1 MQTKMLFSQHYLETR
16 LPGHTEWADDPR
28 HLLEEIRVL
37 WRKARA
43 YGARW
48 NEAQTEAE
56 FVRPVLNLLGWS
68 YTVQTKATYGGQVT
82 RPDYALFDSLAA
94 KAEAN
99 RYLGQ
104 DHPFYSRVRAI
115 AEAKYWGRPLSQ
127 KDASER
133 NTWKRE
139 SNPSYQMV
147 SYLVGTRVPWGILTN
162 GRTWR
167 LYSRE
172 VSSTA
177 SEFYEVDL
185 GLIMDFLPDEASPSA
200 EQLDQFRRWWLFFRR
215 DSFVPDVQG
224 RSFLAR
230 VHEGSGAYARRISDK
245 LKELVFEEVVPEIAG
260 GFVAYRHRQMGISA
274 ESEESLSLIYAATLS
289 LLYKLLFLLYAEARG
304 LLPVG
309 NPGYDEQ
316 SLSTLAREAADR
328 IDRNLPLS
336 DAAYATRHYE
346 ALLALFHRIDRGD
359 ASLGIPRYDG
369 GLFNPATPEN
379 RFLEEHRLSDRVVT
393 RAVDTLVRD
402 AGEPVDYAYISVRNL
417 GAIYEGLLENRL
429 RVLDAAAGRVELVD
443 DRGERKASGSYY
455 TPDYIVEYIVEH
467 TLDPLL
473 DERAAAFEAA
483 MDRAAELRR
492 RLAHASEREANRTM
506 RRQLEEAEDRAREAF
521 LGIKVCDP
529 AMGSGHFLVNAV
541 DRLTDGIIQ
550 RMQVYHDSHRDVPW
564 ERNPVQQL
572 IERVRG
578 EILAEMERQ
587 GLSVDPARLDD
598 TALLTRL
605 VMKRCIYGVDLNR
618 LAVELAKL
626 SLWLHSFTVGAPL
639 SFLDHHLRWGN
650 SLIGS
655 DVRTVEAAMRDTQAG
670 IFESIGNVRQFSL
683 FAGPFAA
690 LLTLTVTMI
699 EVVERA
705 DTTLADVRQSA
716 EEFARFQEHLVP
728 FKQVLDL
735 WVSRAFGNKAADDLL
750 TVHGDQ
756 VLPALQGQVPV
767 TDEHRAA
774 IDNARRLWQEKR
786 FFHWDLEFPEVF
798 VDLHRGDWAAN
809 PGFDAVVGNPPYVR
823 QEQLSPNKRW
833 FRQAFAVYHGVA
845 DLYAYFYEQGVRLL
859 RHGGFLGMITSNK
872 FLRAGYGQPLRAFLA
887 GEAELQELVD
897 FGHAPIF
904 QDADTFPCI
913 ALLQKPDPGRQ
924 EGADVRVCPF
934 PREALGTVE
943 LASYVDENAYGVPLA
958 RLGGEPWNLER
969 PEVRALMDKIRQAGI
984 ALREFAGTAPYR
996 GIVTGL
1002 NEAFLIDKA
1011 ARDRLIAADP
1021 RSAEVIHPYL
1031 RGQDIK
1037 RWMPEWA
1044 ELWMLFIRRGADI
1057 DAYPAIRSHLAQ
1069 FREQLEPRPANW
1081 TGTRWP
1087 GRKPGAY
1094 KWYEIQDSID
1104 YWELFSTPKI
1114 LYQEIQFHS
1123 RFSLDEDGY
1132 LTNNKV
1138 FLIPSADLWLLAVLN
1153 SPLIWWYNWRYLP
1166 HMKDEALNPQGEM
1179 MEQLPVALPSDAIR
1193 EAVEPLVER
1202 LTTLTKAR
1210 QAAADQLADWLR
1222 VEFDVVGVGARPGGL
1237 AALDEDAFLRE
1248 ASRRRPKSLARIS
1261 PGDIGSLRS
1270 AYRSHV
1276 QPIRAGLAEK
1286 RRLEHRLAA
1295 LVNEAYG
1302 LTAVDVELM
1311 WRTAPPRMPGVA
1323 PHVADWEP
1331 AGSTGG
1337 ELEGTQP

>member
-1 MQTKMLFSQHYLETR
+1 MQTKTLFSQHYLETR
-16 LPGHTEWADDPR
+16 LPGHPEWADDPR

-37 WRKARA
+37 WRKARV

-56 FVRPVLNLLGWS
+56 FVRPVLDLLGWS
-68 YTVQTKATYGGQVT
+68 YTVQTKATYGGRVT
-82 RPDYALFDSLAA
+82 RPDYALFDSSTA

-127 KDASER
+127 KDTSER

-185 GLIMDFLPDEASPSA
+185 GLLLDFLPDEASPSA

-215 DSFVPDVQG
+215 DSFVPDAQG

-260 GFVAYRHRQMGISA
+260 GFVAYRHLQVGISA

-289 LLYKLLFLLYAEARG
+289 LLYKLLFLLYAEARR

-309 NPGYDEQ
+309 HPGYDEQ

-328 IDRNLPLS
+328 IDRSLPLS
-336 DAAYATRHYE
+336 DAVYATRYYE

-379 RFLEEHRLSDRVVT
+379 RFLEEHKLSDRVVT

-402 AGEPVDYAYISVRNL
+402 AGEPVDYAFISVRNL

-455 TPDYIVEYIVEH
+455 TPDYIVEYIVVH
-467 TLDPLL
+467 TLDPIL
-473 DERAAAFEAA
+473 DERATAFDAA
-483 MDRAAELRR
+483 MDRAAELRQS
-492 RLAHASEREANRTM
+492 LAHTSEREANRAM

-541 DRLTDGIIQ
+541 DHLTDGIIQ
-550 RMQVYHDSHRDVPW
+550 RMQAYHDSHRDVPW

-670 IFESIGNVRQFSL
+670 VFESIGNVRQFSL

-690 LLTLTVTMI
+690 LLTLTATMI

-716 EEFARFQEHLVP
+716 EEFARFQEQLVP
-728 FKQVLDL
+728 FKQILDL
-735 WVSRAFGNKAADDLL
+735 WVSCAFGNRAADDLL

-756 VLPALQGQVPV
+756 VLPALHGQVPV

-798 VDLHRGDWAAN
+798 VDLHRSDWAAN
-809 PGFDAVVGNPPYVR
+809 PGFDVVVGNPPYVR

-887 GEAELQELVD
+887 GKAELQELVD

-904 QDADTFPCI
+904 QGADTFPCI

-934 PREALGTVE
+934 HREVLGTVE
-943 LASYVDENAYGVPLA
+943 LARYVAENAYGVPLA

-969 PEVRALMDKIRQAGI
+969 PEVGVLVDKIRQAGV

-1037 RWMPEWA
+1037 RWVPEWA
-1044 ELWMLFIRRGADI
+1044 EVWMVFTRRGIDI
-1057 DAYPAIRSHLAQ
+1057 NAYPAIKSYLAQ

-1081 TGTRWP
+1081 KGSRWP
-1087 GRKPGAY
+1087 GRKPGTY

-1138 FLIPSADLWLLAVLN
+1138 FLIPTTDLWLLAVLN

-1179 MEQLPVALPSDAIR
+1179 MEQIPVALPSDAIR
-1193 EAVEPLVER
+1193 EAVAPPVER
-1202 LTTLTKAR
+1202 LVVLTKAQR
-1210 QAAADQLADWLR
+1210 AAADQLADWLR
-1222 VEFDVVGVGARPGGL
+1222 VEFDVVGVGALPGGL

-1248 ASRRRPKSLARIS
+1248 ASRRRPRSLARLS
-1261 PGDIGSLRS
+1261 PGDIGALRG
-1270 AYRSHV
+1270 AHRSHV

-1302 LTAVDVELM
+1302 LTAEEVELM
-1311 WRTAPPRMPGVA
+1311 WRTAPPRMPGAA
-1323 PHVADWEP
+1323 PHGAGRGP

-1337 ELEGTQP
+1337 EPEEDT